1 MTKSNERIK
10 KNGEVFTPRW
20 LVDDMLNKFPED
32 AWLPEKTWLEPA
44 AGDGN
49 FVERIIERRIEMG
62 HDPYQI
68 LKTVFAV
75 ELMQD
80 NVELMKERALA
91 AAGLEDC
98 EEAKKIGI
106 LDKLYRKI
114 MYFLLS
120 FKSITAASNL
130 QDLFKFVKEQEIGRA
145 KSTNTTPLTQ

>member
-1 MTKSNERIK
+1 MTKSHQRIK
-10 KNGEVFTPRW
+10 RNGEVFTPRW

-62 HDPYQI
+62 QDPYQI

-80 NVELMKERALA
+80 NVELMKERALS
-91 AAGLEDC
+91 AAGLQDC
-98 EEAKKIGI
+98 EEAKKIVDNNLRQGN
-106 LDKLYRKI
+106 
-114 MYFLLS
+114 FL
-120 FKSITAASNL
+120 
-130 QDLFKFVKEQEIGRA
+130 EIENFGEFF
-145 KSTNTTPLTQ
+145 NV

>member
-10 KNGEVFTPRW
+10 RNGEVFTPRW

-62 HDPYQI
+62 QDPYQI

-80 NVELMKERALA
+80 NVELMKERALS
-91 AAGLEDC
+91 AAGLQDC
-98 EEAKKIGI
+98 EEAKKIVDNNLRQGN
-106 LDKLYRKI
+106 
-114 MYFLLS
+114 FL
-120 FKSITAASNL
+120 
-130 QDLFKFVKEQEIGRA
+130 EIQNFGEFF
-145 KSTNTTPLTQ
+145 NV

>member
-10 KNGEVFTPRW
+10 RNGEVFTPRW

-62 HDPYQI
+62 QDPYQI

-98 EEAKKIGI
+98 EEAKKIVDNNLRQGN
-106 LDKLYRKI
+106 
-114 MYFLLS
+114 FL
-120 FKSITAASNL
+120 
-130 QDLFKFVKEQEIGRA
+130 EIENFGEFF
-145 KSTNTTPLTQ
+145 NV

>member
-1 MTKSNERIK
+1 MTKSHQRIK
-10 KNGEVFTPRW
+10 RNGEVFTPRW

-62 HDPYQI
+62 QDPYQI

-98 EEAKKIGI
+98 EEAKKIVDNNLRQGN
-106 LDKLYRKI
+106 
-114 MYFLLS
+114 FL
-120 FKSITAASNL
+120 
-130 QDLFKFVKEQEIGRA
+130 EIENFGEFF
-145 KSTNTTPLTQ
+145 NV

>member
-1 MTKSNERIK
+1 MTKSHQRIK
-10 KNGEVFTPRW
+10 RNGEVFTPRW

-62 HDPYQI
+62 QDPYQI

-80 NVELMKERALA
+80 NVEIMKERALS
-91 AAGLEDC
+91 AAGLQDC
-98 EEAKKIGI
+98 EEAKKIVDNNLRQGN
-106 LDKLYRKI
+106 
-114 MYFLLS
+114 FL
-120 FKSITAASNL
+120 
-130 QDLFKFVKEQEIGRA
+130 EIQNFGEFF
-145 KSTNTTPLTQ
+145 NV

>member
-62 HDPYQI
+62 QDPYQI

-80 NVELMKERALA
+80 NVELMKERALS
-91 AAGLEDC
+91 AAGLQDC
-98 EEAKKIGI
+98 EEAKKIVDNNLRQGN
-106 LDKLYRKI
+106 
-114 MYFLLS
+114 FL
-120 FKSITAASNL
+120 
-130 QDLFKFVKEQEIGRA
+130 EIENFGEFF
-145 KSTNTTPLTQ
+145 NV

>member
-1 MTKSNERIK
+1 MTKSHQRIK
-10 KNGEVFTPRW
+10 RNGEVFTPRW

-62 HDPYQI
+62 QDPYQI

-80 NVELMKERALA
+80 NVEIMKERALA

-98 EEAKKIGI
+98 EEAKKIVDNNLRQGN
-106 LDKLYRKI
+106 
-114 MYFLLS
+114 FL
-120 FKSITAASNL
+120 
-130 QDLFKFVKEQEIGRA
+130 EIENFGEFF
-145 KSTNTTPLTQ
+145 NV

>member
-10 KNGEVFTPRW
+10 RNGEVFTPRW

-80 NVELMKERALA
+80 NVELMKERALS

-98 EEAKKIGI
+98 EEAKKIVDNNLRQGN
-106 LDKLYRKI
+106 
-114 MYFLLS
+114 FL
-120 FKSITAASNL
+120 
-130 QDLFKFVKEQEIGRA
+130 EIENFGEFF
-145 KSTNTTPLTQ
+145 NV

>member
-10 KNGEVFTPRW
+10 RNGEVFTPRW

-62 HDPYQI
+62 QDPYQI

-80 NVELMKERALA
+80 NVELMKERALS
-91 AAGLEDC
+91 AAGLQDC
-98 EEAKKIGI
+98 EEAKKIVDNNLRQGN
-106 LDKLYRKI
+106 
-114 MYFLLS
+114 FL
-120 FKSITAASNL
+120 
-130 QDLFKFVKEQEIGRA
+130 EIENFGEFF
-145 KSTNTTPLTQ
+145 NV

>member
-62 HDPYQI
+62 QDPYQI

-98 EEAKKIGI
+98 EEAKKIVDNNLRQGN
-106 LDKLYRKI
+106 
-114 MYFLLS
+114 FL
-120 FKSITAASNL
+120 
-130 QDLFKFVKEQEIGRA
+130 EIENFGEFF
-145 KSTNTTPLTQ
+145 NV

>member
-1 MTKSNERIK
+1 MTKSHQRIK
-10 KNGEVFTPRW
+10 RNGEVFTPRW

-62 HDPYQI
+62 QDPYQI

-80 NVELMKERALA
+80 NVEIMKERALS
-91 AAGLEDC
+91 AAGLQDC
-98 EEAKKIGI
+98 EEAKKIVDNNLRQGN
-106 LDKLYRKI
+106 
-114 MYFLLS
+114 FL
-120 FKSITAASNL
+120 
-130 QDLFKFVKEQEIGRA
+130 EIENFGEFF
-145 KSTNTTPLTQ
+145 NV

>member
-62 HDPYQI
+62 QDPYQI

-80 NVELMKERALA
+80 NVELMKERALS

-98 EEAKKIGI
+98 EEAKKIVDNNLRQGN
-106 LDKLYRKI
+106 
-114 MYFLLS
+114 FL
-120 FKSITAASNL
+120 
-130 QDLFKFVKEQEIGRA
+130 EIENFGEFF
-145 KSTNTTPLTQ
+145 NV

>member
-1 MTKSNERIK
+1 MKKSNERIK
-10 KNGEVFTPRW
+10 KNGEIFTPRW

-62 HDPYQI
+62 QDPYQI

-98 EEAKKIGI
+98 EEAKKIVDNNLRQGN
-106 LDKLYRKI
+106 
-114 MYFLLS
+114 FL
-120 FKSITAASNL
+120 
-130 QDLFKFVKEQEIGRA
+130 EIQNFGEFF
-145 KSTNTTPLTQ
+145 NV

>member
-10 KNGEVFTPRW
+10 RNGEVFTPRW

-62 HDPYQI
+62 QDPYQI

-80 NVELMKERALA
+80 NVELMKERALS

-98 EEAKKIGI
+98 EEAKKIVDNNLRQGN
-106 LDKLYRKI
+106 
-114 MYFLLS
+114 FL
-120 FKSITAASNL
+120 
-130 QDLFKFVKEQEIGRA
+130 EIENFGEFF
-145 KSTNTTPLTQ
+145 NV